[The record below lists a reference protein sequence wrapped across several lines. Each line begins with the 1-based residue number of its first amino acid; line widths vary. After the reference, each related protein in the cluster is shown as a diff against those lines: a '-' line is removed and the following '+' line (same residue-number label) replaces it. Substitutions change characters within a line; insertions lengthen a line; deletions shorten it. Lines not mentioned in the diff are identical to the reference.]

1 MRYESII
8 WDFDG
13 TLFDTYPGM
22 CRNLKQ
28 AMNSVGIQASEEE
41 LMPRFLVSLRE
52 VITFC
57 AEKNGMESDTVFQ
70 AYVNWVREHPL
81 PEALPFPHG
90 EEVLKAFQ
98 TAGGRNFIFTHRG
111 ESVHEYLEQQ
121 GWTEYFTEVVPFGPP
136 FERKPS
142 PSANLYL
149 MEKHGLNPERTLAV
163 GDRELDILAAKVAGI
178 DACLISRGVEVA
190 ETAAQYQI
198 RDLEELFALIGL
210 ERE

>member
-22 CRNLKQ
+22 CRNLKE
-28 AMNSVGIQASEEE
+28 AMHSIGIQASEEE
-41 LMPRFLVSLRE
+41 LMPRFLISLRE
-52 VITFC
+52 AITFC
-57 AEKNGMESDTVFQ
+57 AEKSGMESDCVFQ

-81 PEALPFPHG
+81 PEAMPFPNG
-90 EEVLKAFQ
+90 EGVLKAFKA
-98 TAGGRNFIFTHRG
+98 AGGRNFVFTHRG
-111 ESVHEYLEQQ
+111 ESVHEYLAQQ

-149 MEKHGLNPERTLAV
+149 MEKHGLTPERTLAV
-163 GDRELDILAAKVAGI
+163 GDRELDILAAKAAGI
-178 DACLISRGVEVA
+178 DACLICRGAEVV

-198 RDLEELFALIGL
+198 RDMEELFAVIGL

>member
-22 CRNLKQ
+22 CRNLQQ
-28 AMNSVGIQASEEE
+28 AMNSIGIQASEEE
-41 LMPRFLVSLRE
+41 LMPRFLISLRE

-57 AEKNGMESDTVFQ
+57 AEKSGMESDDVFQ

-81 PEALPFPHG
+81 PEADPFPHG
-90 EEVLKAFQ
+90 EEVLKAFK
-98 TAGGRNFIFTHRG
+98 TAGGRNFVFTHRG
-111 ESVHEYLEQQ
+111 ESVHEYLAQQ
-121 GWTEYFTEVVPFGPP
+121 GWTEYFTEVVPFAPP

-149 MEKHGLNPERTLAV
+149 MEKHGLNPDRTLAV
-163 GDRELDILAAKVAGI
+163 GDRELDILAAKAAGI
-178 DACLISRGVEVA
+178 DACLIGRGTDTA

-198 RDLEELFALIGL
+198 CDLDELFAVIGL